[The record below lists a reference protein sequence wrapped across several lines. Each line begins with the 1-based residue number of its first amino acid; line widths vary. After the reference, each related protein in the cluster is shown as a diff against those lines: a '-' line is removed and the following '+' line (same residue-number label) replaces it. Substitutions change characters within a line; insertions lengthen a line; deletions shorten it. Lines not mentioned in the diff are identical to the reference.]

1 MWRKYSNTCNFLY
14 YSPNSSELS
23 PNRGKSMSDIG
34 ESATYGDEESDS
46 MSGLERDEGLRA
58 ALGIFI
64 PSSHAERQISSGRIE
79 SC

>member
-1 MWRKYSNTCNFLY
+1 
-14 YSPNSSELS
+14 
-23 PNRGKSMSDIG
+23 MSDIG

-46 MSGLERDEGLRA
+46 ISGLERDEGLRA